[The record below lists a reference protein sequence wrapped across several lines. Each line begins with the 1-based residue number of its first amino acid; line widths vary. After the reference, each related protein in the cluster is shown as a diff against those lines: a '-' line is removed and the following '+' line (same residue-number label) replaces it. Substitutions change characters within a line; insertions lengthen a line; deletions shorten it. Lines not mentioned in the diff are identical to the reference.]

1 MAVDPLGGLLR
12 RWRVAH
18 PSGGVPRVRGP
29 PEHHCFVTL
38 ERFRPQKPL
47 EHHMPSRG
55 VVHDHTCGMKYHL
68 KRVSPRE
75 DEIATLD
82 FYGGNRIAACAVFN
96 ERTMLAL

>member
-1 MAVDPLGGLLR
+1 M
-12 RWRVAH
+12 
-18 PSGGVPRVRGP
+18 RG
-29 PEHHCFVTL
+29 
-38 ERFRPQKPL
+38 PL
-47 EHHMPSRG
+47 EHHFFFRYSREIQKSVELHQMMSSEG
-55 VVHDHTCGMKYHL
+55 FVYDHTCGMKYHL